1 MALKWREMTVG
12 CQQCYKL
19 HERLPSTAD
28 DSQSSVL
35 YVENVHAMADALDL
49 VDYLESRG
57 PGNKLL
63 ACKLWEKS
71 LRRSFWAAHVNISES
86 AGPKTCLSGTTGVP
100 AHR

>member
-1 MALKWREMTVG
+1 MV
-12 CQQCYKL
+12 QL
-19 HERLPSTAD
+19 HVTPTATAD

-63 ACKLWEKS
+63 ACKLWEKKPTQALLGS
-71 LRRSFWAAHVNISES
+71 PREHW
-86 AGPKTCLSGTTGVP
+86 
-100 AHR
+100 